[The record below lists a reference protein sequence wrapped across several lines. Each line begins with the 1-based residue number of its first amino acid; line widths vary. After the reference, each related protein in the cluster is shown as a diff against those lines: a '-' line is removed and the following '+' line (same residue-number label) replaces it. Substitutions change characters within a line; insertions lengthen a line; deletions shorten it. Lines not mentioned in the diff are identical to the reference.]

1 MHLVATN
8 NVLKIRVSQLAL
20 TASLTQP
27 RVMPWKGGSKGGIA
41 QIGM

>member
-8 NVLKIRVSQLAL
+8 NVLKMRVSQLAL